1 MTFTDIYIIRLC
13 KPIQEF
19 DYIWLFYFLF
29 FLRMAKT
36 AETTVTV
43 FLFIYLHVGSVFL
56 AIVFKVC
63 SIYLIAKK
71 ENFQTTL
78 KRDPE
83 KE

>member
-36 AETTVTV
+36 AETTVAV
-43 FLFIYLHVGSVFL
+43 FYL
-56 AIVFKVC
+56 
-63 SIYLIAKK
+63 SIYM
-71 ENFQTTL
+71 
-78 KRDPE
+78 
-83 KE
+83 